1 MLRLTQIG
9 SYIVFLVCFGLP
21 RALVQASYTGYE
33 SRQVYPLI
41 LSTDQETLLALH
53 SEAAS
58 VTLHD
63 VSGAAP
69 APVKLAE
76 VSVGLEPA
84 SVRVRTADEV
94 WVVNEGSDSISV
106 ISIAQR
112 NVVALLATGDE
123 PADVVFAGD
132 KAFVSCARDNE
143 IWVYDAVTRTKL
155 AEVPVQGLY
164 PAALAV
170 SADASKVY
178 GAFLHSG
185 NGTTVLRGSL
195 APAPPAPGPGLP
207 PAPRTALIVPASDSR
222 IPYIV
227 LDHDLVEVDVAT
239 LTVNRYAEGI
249 GTNLLGVTV
258 RPGTTEVWVSHTEA
272 QNLIRFEPALNG
284 RFALSRLGVFDA
296 ANGAVDVVDLN
307 PGVDFDILPNPA
319 AQAVALSQPTAMEF
333 EPDGA
338 HLWTA
343 AFASDR
349 VARIHAANGTVV
361 TRVNLR
367 PGGAGTEEMR
377 GPRGLA
383 LQAATGRLYVLNKLR
398 ESISVIDTLAS
409 EPAVVAEVA
418 LCEHEPLPP
427 NIKSGRGYLYDAR
440 LSGNGLVSCGI
451 CHIDADRDGLAWDLG
466 VPNGPLLTVL
476 GANLSVHDSTPRS
489 RVMHPMKGPMT
500 TQTLR
505 GMAGGAPFH
514 WRGDKPGIADFNPT
528 FSDLMGGE
536 QISAEDMAD
545 LEAYLF
551 SLRHHPNPNR
561 NLDRSLPAA
570 LGNGIPV
577 AGRDMYNSHDKS
589 HCVTCHAYPG
599 GSDNNIDLPQETGL
613 LQPVKTPHLRTVYQ
627 RNYLNPT
634 AGAVSRSGF
643 GLLHDGTGF
652 EMPTV
657 HPYVLDNLN
666 TTKELRDVTAFLLCF
681 DTGTAPTVGY
691 GVLMD
696 ATNRS
701 DSSRL
706 ADLAVLEARAI
717 ANDCDLVVRGVWQG
731 APRRWLFQKSSQ
743 TYRADRAAGGQ
754 ITRTALLNGLSGDD
768 AVVFQ
773 GVFPG
778 HGERFGGDA
787 DLDGLVDGDDPSLA
801 TYDGAPRIVV
811 EPRDQAVS
819 PGGELRLEV
828 QVRAGAPG
836 FQWFKGDQALL
847 GETSPILT
855 RTGVTLADAGNY
867 RVTVQ
872 NSLGLATSRTAKVEV
887 YPAPVITVPPVARLV
902 NEGQAVSFSVTA
914 TGAALQYQWLRG
926 GQPVTGATGRTLS
939 FAGVSG
945 LDVGSYA
952 VTVSN
957 GAGSVTSAPVTLSMV
972 ERPVVP
978 VQNLPAGIVGQLY
991 SAPLTASN
999 GPTRFVVTGLP
1010 KGLSVPRGKLE
1021 IAGRPVVSGTFP
1033 LRIVA
1038 YNSAGSSLAVRQ
1050 ATLVVNRFPE
1060 RALGAYEAVL
1070 PRSAPLNSG
1079 LGGYVSVSTFSS
1091 SGFSGVLQLG
1101 GAIYRFRN
1109 AWTVSETESPRAT
1122 VRFSRRSAPEL
1133 VLELRLDPVTRGLE
1147 GRVVA
1152 GADELVFSG
1161 GGGAVLDPLAY
1172 AGTHTLALRV
1182 PLAFE
1187 GDESKPQGDGIGG
1200 FVVSAKGIASGV
1212 LRLADDTAFTFA
1224 APVTEGG
1231 WVRVAQPLYR
1241 STGSCL
1247 GRLQLTPATRRLEA
1261 SQITWSKAPNLR
1273 TRSYPDGFEPLS
1285 LRVAGGPYAAPVRG
1299 QALPGL
1305 DNASLVFAYGK
1316 VPDAANR
1323 VNVSE
1328 VVFPATVPSR
1338 ATITVANPGSVALT
1352 LQPGLPGRFSPG
1364 STGTF
1369 GGSFRLSDPDSTV
1382 AGEPLR
1388 ARAAVI
1394 RGMIVDDGTGYRGFG
1409 FFLLPEMPSA
1419 GPPLTTLRTS
1429 PIRSGSARLQPIP

>member
-1 MLRLTQIG
+1 
-9 SYIVFLVCFGLP
+9 
-21 RALVQASYTGYE
+21 
-33 SRQVYPLI
+33 
-41 LSTDQETLLALH
+41 
-53 SEAAS
+53 
-58 VTLHD
+58 
-63 VSGAAP
+63 
-69 APVKLAE
+69 
-76 VSVGLEPA
+76 
-84 SVRVRTADEV
+84 
-94 WVVNEGSDSISV
+94 
-106 ISIAQR
+106 
-112 NVVALLATGDE
+112 
-123 PADVVFAGD
+123 
-132 KAFVSCARDNE
+132 
-143 IWVYDAVTRTKL
+143 
-155 AEVPVQGLY
+155 
-164 PAALAV
+164 
-170 SADASKVY
+170 
-178 GAFLHSG
+178 
-185 NGTTVLRGSL
+185 
-195 APAPPAPGPGLP
+195 
-207 PAPRTALIVPASDSR
+207 LIVPSSDSR
-222 IPYIV
+222 VSYTV
-227 LDHDLVEVDVAT
+227 LDHDLVELDTET
-239 LTVNRYAEGI
+239 LQVSRYARGI
-249 GTNLLGVTV
+249 GTNLLGLET
-258 RPGTTEVWVSHTEA
+258 RPGSAEVWVSHTESR
-272 QNLIRFEPALNG
+272 NLIRFEPALNG
-284 RFALSRLGVFDA
+284 RFALNRLGVFDA
-296 ANGAVDVVDLN
+296 ADGAVDVIDLN
-307 PGVDFDILPNPA
+307 PGVDYDLLPNPG

-333 EPDGA
+333 EADGA
-338 HLWTA
+338 HVWTA

-349 VARIHAANGTVV
+349 VARVRATDGAVLARVDLRAAGE
-361 TRVNLR
+361 
-367 PGGAGTEEMR
+367 GTEEMR

-383 LQAATGRLYVLNKLR
+383 LQTATGRLYVLNKLK
-398 ESISVIDTLAS
+398 ESVSVIDTQAA

-418 LCEHEPLPP
+418 LSPHEPLPP

-451 CHIDADRDGLAWDLG
+451 CHMDADRDGLAWDLG
-466 VPNGPLLTVL
+466 VPDGPMLTVL
-476 GANLSVHDSTPRS
+476 GANLSVHDTTPRS

-514 WRGDKPGIADFNPT
+514 WRGDRPGIADFNPT
-528 FSDLMGGE
+528 FADLLGGE

-545 LEAYLF
+545 LEAYLL

-561 NLDRSLPAA
+561 NLDRTLPAV
-570 LGNGIPV
+570 LGNGNPV
-577 AGRDMYNSHDKS
+577 AGRDLYNSHDKS
-589 HCVTCHAYPG
+589 HCVTCHAFPG
-599 GSDNNIDLPQETGL
+599 GSDNNIDLPRETGL
-613 LQPVKTPHLRTVYQ
+613 LQPVKTSHLRTVYQ
-627 RNYLNPT
+627 RNYLNPA

-666 TTKELRDVTAFLLCF
+666 TTKELRDVSAFLLCF
-681 DTGTAPTVGY
+681 DTGTAPTVGH
-691 GVLMD
+691 GVLVD

-701 DSSRL
+701 ETSRL

-731 APRRWLFQKSSQ
+731 TPRRWLFQKAEH

-768 AVVFQ
+768 AVVLQ

-778 HGERFGGDA
+778 HGARFGGDA

-811 EPRDQAVS
+811 EPRDQAMP
-819 PGGELRLEV
+819 PGGELRLQV
-828 QVRAGAPG
+828 QVRAGSPG
-836 FQWFKGDQALL
+836 FQWFKGNQLL
-847 GETSPILT
+847 SGETSAVLS
-855 RTGVTLADAGNY
+855 RSGVTAADAGSY

-872 NSLGLATSRTAKVEV
+872 NSLGSATSRTAIVEV
-887 YPAPVITVPPVARLV
+887 YAVPVITVPPVARLV
-902 NEGQAVSFSVTA
+902 NEGQAVSFTVSA
-914 TGAALQYQWLRG
+914 TGAALKYQWLRG
-926 GQPVTGATGRTLS
+926 GQPINGATGRTLS

-952 VTVSN
+952 VTVFN
-957 GAGSVTSAPVTLSMV
+957 GAGSVTSAAVNLAVV

-978 VQNLPAGIVGQLY
+978 VQNLPAGIIGQVY

-1010 KGLSVPRGKLE
+1010 RGLSVPRGKLE

-1101 GAIYRFRN
+1101 GAIHRFRN

-1133 VLELRLDPVTRGLE
+1133 VLELRLDPVSRALE

-1172 AGTHTLALRV
+1172 AGAHTLALRV

-1200 FVVSAKGIASGV
+1200 FIVSAKGIASGA
-1212 LRLADDTAFTFA
+1212 LRLADDTAFSFA

-1241 STGSCL
+1241 NTGSCL
-1247 GRLQLTPATRRLEA
+1247 GSLQLTPATRRMEA
-1261 SQITWSKAPNLR
+1261 SQITWSKSPNLR

-1285 LRVAGGPYAAPVRG
+1285 LRVVGGPYAAPVKG
-1299 QALPGL
+1299 QTLPGL
-1305 DNASLVFAYGK
+1305 DNAAVVFVHGK
-1316 VPDAANR
+1316 VPDPATRLNL
-1323 VNVSE
+1323 SE

-1338 ATITVANPGSVALT
+1338 ASITGANPGFVALT
-1352 LQPGLPGRFSPG
+1352 LQPGVPGRFSPG
-1364 STGTF
+1364 STGAF
-1369 GGSFRLSDPDSTV
+1369 WGSFRLSDPDRTV

-1388 ARAAVI
+1388 ARSAVI
-1394 RGMIVDDGTGYRGFG
+1394 RGMAVDDGTGYRGFG

-1429 PIRSGSARLQPIP
+1429 PIRSGRARLDSFP